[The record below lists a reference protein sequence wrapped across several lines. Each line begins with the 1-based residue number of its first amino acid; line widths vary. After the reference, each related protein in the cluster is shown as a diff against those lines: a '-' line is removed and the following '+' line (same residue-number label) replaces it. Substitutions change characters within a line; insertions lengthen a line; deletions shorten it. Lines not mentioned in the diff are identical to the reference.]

1 MEDEMTIIHDSSLA
15 TTTPGIGPVDRG
27 ARLRRRVAGI
37 SMISAAGLSLA
48 GFLATPWENGAGTDN
63 FLGAVAAHP
72 VQQMVAATILHF
84 GYLLFV
90 PAAFVL
96 ARLARRGAP
105 WLSGIGLVLSV
116 LGAGLS
122 GLVITDAYD
131 VSIALHAGPVAGAPI
146 SDMQGVPGALVAMV
160 GIGAITGFGAQLG
173 LVLVAAAMRRAR
185 LAPFWPA
192 VVILAGW
199 VIGNG
204 AADMLRGCAAF
215 AAVAVGLAYL
225 GVCVLRLSDQRFEHG
240 SDAR

>member
-1 MEDEMTIIHDSSLA
+1 MTITHGGTLA
-15 TTTPGIGPVDRG
+15 ATAPETGPADRG
-27 ARLRRRVAGI
+27 VRLRRRAAGLA
-37 SMISAAGLSLA
+37 MMSAAGISLA
-48 GFLATPWENGAGTDN
+48 GFLATPWENGAGTDT
-63 FLGAVAAHP
+63 FLSALAAHP

-122 GLVITDAYD
+122 GLVVTDAYD
-131 VSIALHAGPVAGAPI
+131 VSIALHAGPLAGAPI
-146 SDMQGVPGALVAMV
+146 SDMQGVPGAMVAMV
-160 GIGAITGFGAQLG
+160 GIGAVTGFGAQLG

-185 LAPFWPA
+185 LAPLWPA
-192 VVILAGW
+192 IAILAGF
-199 VIGNG
+199 VAGNG
-204 AADMLRGCAAF
+204 ATNMLRGCAAF
-215 AAVAVGLAYL
+215 AAAAVGLAYL